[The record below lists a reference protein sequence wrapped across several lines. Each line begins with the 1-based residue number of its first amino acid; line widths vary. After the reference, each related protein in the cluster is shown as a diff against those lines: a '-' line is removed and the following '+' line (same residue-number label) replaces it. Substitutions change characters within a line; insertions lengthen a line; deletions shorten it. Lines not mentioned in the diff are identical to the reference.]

1 MKKAPISK
9 KHHPT
14 LIALA
19 VGNKSLQQDI
29 LKHCDN
35 SCIKI
40 IAQIIANLIHP
51 DFKLPKRQLKRLSS
65 YAPILRSLR
74 AKDTTLAQKRTLLIR
89 QSGGFLPFILP
100 LISAAVG
107 GLINTVLSHGKT

>member
-1 MKKAPISK
+1 MKKAPIPK

-14 LIALA
+14 LIALSL
-19 VGNKSLQQDI
+19 GNKSLQRDI

-40 IAQIIANLIHP
+40 IAQIIANIIHP
-51 DFKLPKRQLKRLSS
+51 SFKLAKRQLTRLSS

-74 AKDTTLAQKRTLLIR
+74 SKATTLAQKRAILIR